1 MEKLKTMTAEE
12 LSEKYYRTFGEY
24 PLCAD
29 RDRIICALW
38 YGKNPNYLTL
48 EELETI
54 NED

>member
-12 LSEKYYRTFGEY
+12 LNEKYYRTFGEY
-24 PLCAD
+24 PPNTD
-29 RDRIICALW
+29 RERIICALW
-38 YGKNPNYLTL
+38 FGKNPNYLTC